1 MILDLIKYFAR
12 YPSKEGVLKM
22 FVRGES
28 AFPEY
33 ASLLNYIN
41 TLPEQSLMPEIENY
55 VVASS
60 LDKVKGYISNFRGVK
75 TYLMLDYGEISSVP
89 DSRDSIQDNMGLA
102 ITVAC
107 HLDNSA
113 DLVEDNIASDTT
125 LAIANRLR
133 AQVMAD
139 SRNQALGHGIKDI
152 IAGAH
157 QIAPF
162 ESKELQSV
170 GWTIA
175 FSMNATDLLDVSRL
189 RIIYQNK

>member
-12 YPSKEGVLKM
+12 YPSKAGVLKI

-28 AFPEY
+28 ALPEY
-33 ASLLNYIN
+33 ASLLNYIK

-60 LDKVKGYISNFRGVK
+60 LDKVKGYVSNFRGVK
-75 TYLMLDYGEISSVP
+75 TFLMLDYGEISSVP
-89 DSRDSIQDNMGLA
+89 DSRDSMQDNMGLA

-107 HLDNSA
+107 HLDNNA
-113 DLVEDNIASDTT
+113 DLVEDNIASDIT

-133 AQVMAD
+133 AQVMVD

-157 QIAPF
+157 KIMPF